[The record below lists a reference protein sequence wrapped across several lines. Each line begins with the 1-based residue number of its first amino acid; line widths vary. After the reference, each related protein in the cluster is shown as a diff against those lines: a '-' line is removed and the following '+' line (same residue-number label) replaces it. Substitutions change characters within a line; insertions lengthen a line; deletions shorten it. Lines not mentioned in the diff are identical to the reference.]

1 MTKSEK
7 TEADHIAETREKVLR
22 AALPHVVFDGWSA
35 GTLAAGIADSGTDAG
50 LSALAFPRGAVD
62 LALAFHY
69 DGDCKLADAMAAA
82 DTSDMRY
89 SEKIAK
95 GIRLRLELVDRHR
108 EEVRKGS
115 ALFALPMFAGDG
127 AKAIWHTADT
137 IWNALGDTSTDVNW
151 YTKRVTLS
159 AVYSSAVLFWLG
171 DESGGEDTDAFID
184 RRIDNVMQFE
194 KFKATIRGNSLVKA
208 FMTGPGK
215 ILDKVTSPGE
225 APEGFPGSI
234 RK

>member
-1 MTKSEK
+1 MTKSKK
-7 TEADHIAETREKVLR
+7 TETDHIVETRDKVLQ

-35 GTLAAGIADSGTDAG
+35 ETLALAITDSGADAG
-50 LSALAFPRGAVD
+50 LAALAFPRGAVD

-69 DGDCKLADAMAAA
+69 DGDRKLAAAMAAA
-82 DTSDMRY
+82 DMSNMRY
-89 SEKIAK
+89 SEKIAH
-95 GIRLRLELVDRHR
+95 GIRLRLELVDGHR
-108 EEVRKGS
+108 EEVRRGS
-115 ALFALPMFAGDG
+115 ALFALPSHAGDG

-137 IWNALGDTSTDVNW
+137 IWNALGDTSRDVNW
-151 YTKRVTLS
+151 YTKRATLS

-171 DESGGEDTDAFID
+171 DESGGEDTNAFID

-194 KFKATIRGNSLVKA
+194 KFKATMRGNSLVKA

-215 ILDKVTSPGE
+215 FLDKVKAPGE
-225 APEGFPGSI
+225 APTGFPGSI